1 MKCSKRLSVTVLS
14 LVVLL
19 LVLRVS
25 NGDAQHSSPRFGTW
39 KLNVARSTISPESAP
54 KLLIRTDEPAGDGVK
69 VTYEGIEADGS
80 RIAYSYTARYDG
92 QEYRPTG
99 VGMANGWETIT
110 VKRIDDY
117 TFEATLKRAGQVVA
131 TTKNVVSKDGKTMTT
146 TTNGTSVSFW
156 ERQ

>member
-1 MKCSKRLSVTVLS
+1 
-14 LVVLL
+14 
-19 LVLRVS
+19 
-25 NGDAQHSSPRFGTW
+25 
-39 KLNVARSTISPESAP
+39 
-54 KLLIRTDEPAGDGVK
+54 
-69 VTYEGIEADGS
+69 
-80 RIAYSYTARYDG
+80 
-92 QEYRPTG
+92 
-99 VGMANGWETIT
+99 MANGWETIT